1 MYFVNCS
8 IDIDDSFTLDSSF
21 SYSFAKIDFTGSLEN
36 DNMQLQDIKKLE
48 ILAKEFSKT
57 NLLSKLRSV
66 SVDHNNNDLRQEIR
80 SVFKQYG
87 LKI

>member
-8 IDIDDSFTLDSSF
+8 IDIDDSFTLDSLF

-66 SVDHNNNDLRQEIR
+66 SIDHNNNDLRQEIK

-87 LKI
+87 MKI